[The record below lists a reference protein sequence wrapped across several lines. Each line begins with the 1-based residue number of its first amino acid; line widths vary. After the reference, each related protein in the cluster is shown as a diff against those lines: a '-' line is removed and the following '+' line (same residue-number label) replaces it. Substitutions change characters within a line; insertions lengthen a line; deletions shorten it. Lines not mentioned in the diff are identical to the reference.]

1 MSIDENVQK
10 NECSCNTE
18 NGKKMMEMLETERK
32 RIVSELHD
40 TSLQNIA
47 HLVHMIELASLY
59 IDKDPARAKMELNS
73 VSKGLHNV
81 IEDIRSTIFNLRPMT
96 FDDLGLKASFERLLD
111 FLNADKDY
119 IMDVEIDDVSC
130 ETDDYFCITLYR
142 VVQECLLNIKKHS
155 QATKVLFHCKKTEQK
170 YEILIQDNGKGFTME
185 EAEDKA
191 NSHFGLALIHEGVN
205 LLNGTIH
212 VSSAIG
218 RGTTIDIKIPLD
230 LHSAF
235 KRYSTSLCTVNTNT
249 LTEMFFFLISCST
262 SIPFITGMLI
272 SKSSISG

>member
-1 MSIDENVQK
+1 
-10 NECSCNTE
+10 
-18 NGKKMMEMLETERK
+18 MMEMLETERK

-142 VVQECLLNIKKHS
+142 VVQECLLNIKNIHR
-155 QATKVLFHCKKTEQK
+155 LPGYYFYCKKTEQK

-230 LHSAF
+230 LHSAV
-235 KRYSTSLCTVNTNT
+235 KKNS
-249 LTEMFFFLISCST
+249 
-262 SIPFITGMLI
+262 
-272 SKSSISG
+272 

>member
-1 MSIDENVQK
+1 MNIDENVQK

-18 NGKKMMEMLETERK
+18 NGKKMIEMLETERK

-47 HLVHMIELASLY
+47 HFVHMIELASLY
-59 IDKDPARAKMELNS
+59 IDKDPARAKMELNF

-155 QATKVLFHCKKTEQK
+155 QATRVLFHCKKTEQK

-185 EAEDKA
+185 EVEDKA

-218 RGTTIDIKIPLD
+218 RGTMIDINIPLD
-230 LHSAF
+230 LHSAL
-235 KRYSTSLCTVNTNT
+235 KKNS
-249 LTEMFFFLISCST
+249 
-262 SIPFITGMLI
+262 
-272 SKSSISG
+272 

>member
-1 MSIDENVQK
+1 MNNNLNVQK

-18 NGKKMMEMLETERK
+18 NGKKIVEMLETERK

-47 HLVHMIELASLY
+47 HFVHMIELASLY

-111 FLNADKDY
+111 FLNADRDY
-119 IMDVEIDDVSC
+119 IMDVEIDDV
-130 ETDDYFCITLYR
+130 TDDYFCITLYR

-155 QATKVLFHCKKTEQK
+155 QATRVLFHCKKTEQQ

-185 EAEDKA
+185 EVEDKA
-191 NSHFGLALIHEGVN
+191 NSHFGLALIHEGVV

-212 VSSAIG
+212 ISSEIG
-218 RGTTIDIKIPLD
+218 QGTTIDIKIPFD
-230 LHSAF
+230 LHLAE
-235 KRYSTSLCTVNTNT
+235 K
-249 LTEMFFFLISCST
+249 
-262 SIPFITGMLI
+262 
-272 SKSSISG
+272 

>member
-1 MSIDENVQK
+1 MNIDENVQK

-111 FLNADKDY
+111 FLNADK
-119 IMDVEIDDVSC
+119 VEIDDVSC

-155 QATKVLFHCKKTEQK
+155 QATGVLFHCKKTEQK

-230 LHSAF
+230 LHS
-235 KRYSTSLCTVNTNT
+235 TVKKN
-249 LTEMFFFLISCST
+249 S
-262 SIPFITGMLI
+262 
-272 SKSSISG
+272 

>member
-1 MSIDENVQK
+1 MNIDK
-10 NECSCNTE
+10 NIQQDEWTCNTE
-18 NGKKMMEMLETERK
+18 NGKKMIEMLETERK

-47 HLVHMIELASLY
+47 HFVHKIELASLY
-59 IDKDPARAKMELNS
+59 IYKDPARAKMELSS

-111 FLNADKDY
+111 LLNIDRDY
-119 IMDVEIDDVSC
+119 RMDVEIDDVSC

-155 QATKVLFHCKKTEQK
+155 QATKVLFHCKKTEEQ

-191 NSHFGLALIHEGVN
+191 NSHFGLALMHEGVS

-212 VSSAIG
+212 ISSVVNH
-218 RGTTIDIKIPLD
+218 GTMIEIKIPLD
-230 LHSAF
+230 PHPAEKGNSQDKA
-235 KRYSTSLCTVNTNT
+235 
-249 LTEMFFFLISCST
+249 
-262 SIPFITGMLI
+262 
-272 SKSSISG
+272 

>member
-1 MSIDENVQK
+1 MNTDKNVQQ
-10 NECSCNTE
+10 NECSYNTE
-18 NGKKMMEMLETERK
+18 NGKKMIEILETERK

-47 HLVHMIELASLY
+47 HFVQ
-59 IDKDPARAKMELNS
+59 LNS

-81 IEDIRSTIFNLRPMT
+81 IEDIRNTIFNLRPMT
-96 FDDLGLKASFERLLD
+96 FDDLGLKASFERLLE
-111 FLNADKDY
+111 FLNADRDY

-155 QATKVLFHCKKTEQK
+155 QATKILFHCKKTEQQ

-191 NSHFGLALIHEGVN
+191 NSHFGLSLIQEAVV
-205 LLNGTIH
+205 LMNGTIH
-212 VSSAIG
+212 ISSVIG
-218 RGTTIDIKIPLD
+218 QGTTIDIKIPLD
-230 LHSAF
+230 LHFS
-235 KRYSTSLCTVNTNT
+235 
-249 LTEMFFFLISCST
+249 
-262 SIPFITGMLI
+262 
-272 SKSSISG
+272 

>member
-1 MSIDENVQK
+1 MNIDENIQK

-18 NGKKMMEMLETERK
+18 NGKKMIEMLETERK

-40 TSLQNIA
+40 TSLQDIA
-47 HLVHMIELASLY
+47 HFVHMIELASLH
-59 IDKDPARAKMELNS
+59 IGKDPARAKMELNS

-111 FLNADKDY
+111 FLNADRDY
-119 IMDVEIDDVSC
+119 TMDVEIDDVSC

-155 QATKVLFHCKKTEQK
+155 QATRVLFHCKKTEQK

-218 RGTTIDIKIPLD
+218 HGTTIDIKVPLD
-230 LHSAF
+230 SHSAE
-235 KRYSTSLCTVNTNT
+235 KKD
-249 LTEMFFFLISCST
+249 
-262 SIPFITGMLI
+262 G
-272 SKSSISG
+272 KDK

>member
-1 MSIDENVQK
+1 MINNLNVQK
-10 NECSCNTE
+10 NECNCNIE
-18 NGKKMMEMLETERK
+18 NGKKIMEMLETERK

-40 TSLQNIA
+40 TSLQDIA
-47 HLVHMIELASLY
+47 HFVHMIELASLY

-111 FLNADKDY
+111 FLNADRDY

-155 QATKVLFHCKKTEQK
+155 QA
-170 YEILIQDNGKGFTME
+170 
-185 EAEDKA
+185 
-191 NSHFGLALIHEGVN
+191 
-205 LLNGTIH
+205 
-212 VSSAIG
+212 VSYTHLTLP
-218 RGTTIDIKIPLD
+218 TTP
-230 LHSAF
+230 
-235 KRYSTSLCTVNTNT
+235 YV
-249 LTEMFFFLISCST
+249 
-262 SIPFITGMLI
+262 
-272 SKSSISG
+272 

>member
-1 MSIDENVQK
+1 MNIDENVQK

-18 NGKKMMEMLETERK
+18 NGQYSAMKYHEVRK
-32 RIVSELHD
+32 QFFFSPSP
-40 TSLQNIA
+40 TSLSFSY
-47 HLVHMIELASLY
+47 HFLY
-59 IDKDPARAKMELNS
+59 CNYT
-73 VSKGLHNV
+73 H
-81 IEDIRSTIFNLRPMT
+81 
-96 FDDLGLKASFERLLD
+96 SFERLLD
-111 FLNADKDY
+111 FLNADRDY
-119 IMDVEIDDVSC
+119 TMDVEIDDVSC

-155 QATKVLFHCKKTEQK
+155 QATRVLFHCKKTEQK

-191 NSHFGLALIHEGVN
+191 NSHFGLALIHEDVN

-230 LHSAF
+230 LHSAL
-235 KRYSTSLCTVNTNT
+235 KKNS
-249 LTEMFFFLISCST
+249 
-262 SIPFITGMLI
+262 
-272 SKSSISG
+272 

>member
-1 MSIDENVQK
+1 MNNNEYVQK

-18 NGKKMMEMLETERK
+18 NGKKIVEMLETERK

-47 HLVHMIELASLY
+47 HFVHMIELASLY

-111 FLNADKDY
+111 FLNADRDY

-155 QATKVLFHCKKTEQK
+155 QATRVLFHCKKTEQQ
-170 YEILIQDNGKGFTME
+170 YEILIQDNGKGFTM
-185 EAEDKA
+185 EDKA
-191 NSHFGLALIHEGVN
+191 NSHFGLALIHEGVV

-212 VSSAIG
+212 ISSEIG
-218 RGTTIDIKIPLD
+218 QGTTIDIKIPFD
-230 LHSAF
+230 LHLAE
-235 KRYSTSLCTVNTNT
+235 K
-249 LTEMFFFLISCST
+249 
-262 SIPFITGMLI
+262 
-272 SKSSISG
+272 

>member
-10 NECSCNTE
+10 NECSCNIE

-47 HLVHMIELASLY
+47 HFVHMIELASLY
-59 IDKDPARAKMELNS
+59 IDKDPSKAKMELNS

-130 ETDDYFCITLYR
+130 ETDDYFCIILYR

-155 QATKVLFHCKKTEQK
+155 QATRVLFHCKKTEQK
-170 YEILIQDNGKGFTME
+170 YEILIQDNGKGFTKE

-230 LHSAF
+230 LHSAV
-235 KRYSTSLCTVNTNT
+235 KKNS
-249 LTEMFFFLISCST
+249 
-262 SIPFITGMLI
+262 
-272 SKSSISG
+272 

>member
-1 MSIDENVQK
+1 MNNNENVQK

-18 NGKKMMEMLETERK
+18 NGKKMIEMLETERK

-40 TSLQNIA
+40 TSLQDIA
-47 HLVHMIELASLY
+47 HFVHM
-59 IDKDPARAKMELNS
+59 MELNS

-111 FLNADKDY
+111 FLNADRDY

-155 QATKVLFHCKKTEQK
+155 QATRVLFHCKKTEQQ

-185 EAEDKA
+185 EVEDKA
-191 NSHFGLALIHEGVN
+191 NSHFGLALIHEGVV

-212 VSSAIG
+212 ISSEIG
-218 RGTTIDIKIPLD
+218 QGTTIDIKIPLD
-230 LHSAF
+230 LHLAE
-235 KRYSTSLCTVNTNT
+235 K
-249 LTEMFFFLISCST
+249 
-262 SIPFITGMLI
+262 
-272 SKSSISG
+272 

>member
-1 MSIDENVQK
+1 MNNNEYVQK

-18 NGKKMMEMLETERK
+18 NGKKIVEMLETERK

-47 HLVHMIELASLY
+47 HFVHMIELASLY

-81 IEDIRSTIFNLRPMT
+81 IEDISTIFNLRPMT

-111 FLNADKDY
+111 FLNADRDY
-119 IMDVEIDDVSC
+119 ITDVEIDDVSC

-155 QATKVLFHCKKTEQK
+155 QATRVLFHCKKTEQQ

-191 NSHFGLALIHEGVN
+191 NSHFGLALIHEGVV

-212 VSSAIG
+212 ISSEIG
-218 RGTTIDIKIPLD
+218 QGTTIDIKIPLD
-230 LHSAF
+230 LHLAE
-235 KRYSTSLCTVNTNT
+235 K
-249 LTEMFFFLISCST
+249 
-262 SIPFITGMLI
+262 
-272 SKSSISG
+272 

>member
-1 MSIDENVQK
+1 MNNNENVQK

-18 NGKKMMEMLETERK
+18 NGKKMIEMLETDRK

-40 TSLQNIA
+40 TSLQDIA
-47 HLVHMIELASLY
+47 HFVHMIELASLY

-111 FLNADKDY
+111 FLNAD
-119 IMDVEIDDVSC
+119 IMDVEIDDISC

-155 QATKVLFHCKKTEQK
+155 QATRVFFHCKKTEQQ

-191 NSHFGLALIHEGVN
+191 NSHFGLALIHEGVV

-212 VSSAIG
+212 ISSEIG
-218 RGTTIDIKIPLD
+218 QETTIDIKIPLD
-230 LHSAF
+230 LHLAE
-235 KRYSTSLCTVNTNT
+235 K
-249 LTEMFFFLISCST
+249 
-262 SIPFITGMLI
+262 
-272 SKSSISG
+272 

>member
-1 MSIDENVQK
+1 MNIDENVQK

-130 ETDDYFCITLYR
+130 ETDDYFCITLYCFLYNKNTNYCR
-142 VVQECLLNIKKHS
+142 GQSSKLQREFPYYCR
-155 QATKVLFHCKKTEQK
+155 VLFG
-170 YEILIQDNGKGFTME
+170 IFL
-185 EAEDKA
+185 
-191 NSHFGLALIHEGVN
+191 
-205 LLNGTIH
+205 
-212 VSSAIG
+212 SSQ
-218 RGTTIDIKIPLD
+218 
-230 LHSAF
+230 
-235 KRYSTSLCTVNTNT
+235 
-249 LTEMFFFLISCST
+249 FL
-262 SIPFITGMLI
+262 
-272 SKSSISG
+272 

>member
-1 MSIDENVQK
+1 MNNNENVQK

-18 NGKKMMEMLETERK
+18 NGKKIVEMLETERK

-47 HLVHMIELASLY
+47 HFVHMIELASLY
-59 IDKDPARAKMELNS
+59 IDKDPSKAKMELNS

-111 FLNADKDY
+111 FLNADRDY

-155 QATKVLFHCKKTEQK
+155 QATRVLFHCIKTEQQ
-170 YEILIQDNGKGFTME
+170 YEILIQDNGNGKGFTME
-185 EAEDKA
+185 EVEDKA
-191 NSHFGLALIHEGVN
+191 NSHFGLALIHEGVV

-212 VSSAIG
+212 ISSEIG
-218 RGTTIDIKIPLD
+218 QGTTIDIKIPLD
-230 LHSAF
+230 LHLAE
-235 KRYSTSLCTVNTNT
+235 K
-249 LTEMFFFLISCST
+249 
-262 SIPFITGMLI
+262 
-272 SKSSISG
+272 

>member
-1 MSIDENVQK
+1 MNNNENVQK

-18 NGKKMMEMLETERK
+18 NGKKIVEMLETERK

-47 HLVHMIELASLY
+47 HFVHMIELASLY
-59 IDKDPARAKMELNS
+59 IDKDPVRAKMELNS

-111 FLNADKDY
+111 FLNADRDY

-155 QATKVLFHCKKTEQK
+155 QATRVLFHCKKTEQQ
-170 YEILIQDNGKGFTME
+170 YEILIQDN
-185 EAEDKA
+185 
-191 NSHFGLALIHEGVN
+191 HFGLALTHEGVV

-212 VSSAIG
+212 ISSEIG
-218 RGTTIDIKIPLD
+218 KGTTIDIKIPLD
-230 LHSAF
+230 LHLAE
-235 KRYSTSLCTVNTNT
+235 K
-249 LTEMFFFLISCST
+249 
-262 SIPFITGMLI
+262 
-272 SKSSISG
+272 

>member
-1 MSIDENVQK
+1 MNIDENVQK

-18 NGKKMMEMLETERK
+18 NGKKMIEMLETERK

-47 HLVHMIELASLY
+47 HFVHMIELASLY
-59 IDKDPARAKMELNS
+59 IDKDPARAKMELNF

-111 FLNADKDY
+111 FLNADRDY
-119 IMDVEIDDVSC
+119 IMDVEIDAVSC
-130 ETDDYFCITLYR
+130 ETDDYFYITLYR

-155 QATKVLFHCKKTEQK
+155 QATRVLFHCKKTEQK

-185 EAEDKA
+185 EVEDKA

-218 RGTTIDIKIPLD
+218 RGTMIDIKIPLD
-230 LHSAF
+230 LHSAL
-235 KRYSTSLCTVNTNT
+235 KKNS
-249 LTEMFFFLISCST
+249 
-262 SIPFITGMLI
+262 
-272 SKSSISG
+272 

>member
-1 MSIDENVQK
+1 MPLGYPAEGV
-10 NECSCNTE
+10 
-18 NGKKMMEMLETERK
+18 ETERK

-47 HLVHMIELASLY
+47 HFVHMIELASLY
-59 IDKDPARAKMELNS
+59 IDKDPARAKMELNF

-111 FLNADKDY
+111 FLNADRDY
-119 IMDVEIDDVSC
+119 IMDVEIDAVSC

-155 QATKVLFHCKKTEQK
+155 QATRVLFHCKKTEQK

-185 EAEDKA
+185 EVEDKA

-218 RGTTIDIKIPLD
+218 RGTMIDIKIPLD
-230 LHSAF
+230 LHSAL
-235 KRYSTSLCTVNTNT
+235 KKNS
-249 LTEMFFFLISCST
+249 
-262 SIPFITGMLI
+262 
-272 SKSSISG
+272 

>member
-1 MSIDENVQK
+1 MNNNENVQK
-10 NECSCNTE
+10 NECNCNIE
-18 NGKKMMEMLETERK
+18 NGKKIMEMLETERK

-40 TSLQNIA
+40 TSLQDIT
-47 HLVHMIELASLY
+47 HFVHMIELASLY
-59 IDKDPARAKMELNS
+59 IDKEPSKPKKELNS

-111 FLNADKDY
+111 FLNADRDY
-119 IMDVEIDDVSC
+119 ITDVEIDDVSC

-155 QATKVLFHCKKTEQK
+155 QATRVLFHCKKTEQQ

-191 NSHFGLALIHEGVN
+191 NSHFGLALIHEGVV

-212 VSSAIG
+212 ISSEIG
-218 RGTTIDIKIPLD
+218 QGTTIDIKIPLD
-230 LHSAF
+230 LHLAE
-235 KRYSTSLCTVNTNT
+235 K
-249 LTEMFFFLISCST
+249 
-262 SIPFITGMLI
+262 
-272 SKSSISG
+272 